1 MSARR
6 SSIGTRLASVNK
18 GELSLCRPFENIDT
32 LSIGLIAVERVMNI
46 IILISQLVIAL
57 GIYNVWLLRTNKETA
72 WRGGNAKTMEE
83 EFHTYGLSS
92 QCMRV
97 VGFVKVLMATLLI
110 VGIWYP
116 PCATIGATIMAALML
131 AAVLMHMK
139 VKDPVVKSVP
149 AASLLLLSLIVAY
162 TNQG

>member
-1 MSARR
+1 M
-6 SSIGTRLASVNK
+6 
-18 GELSLCRPFENIDT
+18 DT
-32 LSIGLIAVERVMNI
+32 
-46 IILISQLVIAL
+46 IILISQLIISL

-72 WRGGNAKTMEE
+72 WRGGDAKTMEQ
-83 EFHTYGLSS
+83 EFHAYGLST
-92 QCMRV
+92 QCMKI
-97 VGFVKVLMATLLI
+97 VGFIKVLMATLLI

-116 PCATIGATIMAALML
+116 PFTTIGATIMAALML

-139 VKDPVVKSVP
+139 VKDPVRKSIP